1 MTDSLRPCRINL
13 PFTAMAVSPS
23 VPDHAHRFSMRRTTT
38 GSRAAIL
45 MAWGL
50 LAATALL
57 GTAAHAADCPGN
69 PDALGTSRTIVVDPR
84 EHPRI
89 GTMQYGETLPL
100 DDHEVVLT
108 FDDGPLPAHTN
119 AVLDILAAQCVKA
132 TFFMVGRMAKE
143 FPQDVRR
150 VHDAG
155 HTIGTHSENHPLH
168 FGNLPPERMAAEI
181 DDGIAHVSA
190 ALGDPSQLAPF
201 FRIPGLRRADTVEAN
216 LSQRGIMTWSAD
228 FPADDWRR
236 ISPAQ
241 VVHFAISRLEAK
253 GKGVLLLHD
262 IQARTQA
269 ALPVILQQLKARG
282 YRVVHVVPATP
293 EMPKTATDPAQWV
306 PYWIHGPNVAAK
318 TPGGFVFG
326 AQDTPS
332 HDAPRSVR
340 SVWLGQQKITA
351 RTSTAVVQPSLA
363 LSLSEKSMHMHMSA
377 ARKQP
382 GIARVPGSHPM
393 QPSDGGFRPLP
404 SPIKTG
410 SRTDAPAGP
419 DVR

>member
-1 MTDSLRPCRINL
+1 
-13 PFTAMAVSPS
+13 
-23 VPDHAHRFSMRRTTT
+23 MRRTTT

-45 MAWGL
+45 MALGL
-50 LAATALL
+50 LAATTWL
-57 GTAAHAADCPGN
+57 GTAAAHAADCPGN

-100 DDHEVVLT
+100 EDHEVVLT

-119 AVLDILAAQCVKA
+119 AILDILAAQCVKA

-143 FPQDVRR
+143 FPQEVRR

-155 HTIGTHSENHPLH
+155 HTIGTHSENHPFH

-201 FRIPGLRRADTVEAN
+201 FRIPGLRRADAVEAS
-216 LSQRGIMTWSAD
+216 LGQRGIMTWSAD

-241 VVHFAISRLEAK
+241 VVHFALSRLEAK

-282 YRVVHVVPATP
+282 YRIVHVVPATP
-293 EMPKTATDPAQWV
+293 ERPKTATDPAQWV
-306 PYWIHGPNVAAK
+306 PYWIHGPNVAAT

-326 AQDTPS
+326 ASDAPP
-332 HDAPRSVR
+332 HNAPRSVR
-340 SVWLGQQKITA
+340 SVWLGQQKSAA
-351 RTSTAVVQPSLA
+351 RTSAAVLEPPSGLSLA
-363 LSLSEKSMHMHMSA
+363 GKSARTDVSA
-377 ARKQP
+377 ASKQRSL
-382 GIARVPGSHPM
+382 ARLPGSHHVR
-393 QPSDGGFRPLP
+393 PSDGAFRPLNG
-404 SPIKTG
+404 PIKTG
-410 SRTDAPAGP
+410 SRTDTPAGP
-419 DVR
+419 NIR